1 MATETPA
8 NRDDFVH
15 ESPFAKLLDM
25 RVADPEDGTSTVVMP
40 INPNHLQL
48 AGRVQGGILVALA
61 DYSMFRAIR
70 PLLKPGEG
78 TTTIELKINFL
89 AAAEKG
95 EVEAQE
101 NRDRLM
107 ELLDID
113 TEVAEVLVDE
123 GFTTLEEVA
132 YVPVQELL
140 QVEEFDEE
148 LVEELRRRAKETLL
162 VREIAEQERLS
173 PNEDLLT
180 MEGI

>member
-95 EVEAQE
+95 ELTSTCTIISSGSDLMVGEMEIRDQSSKLIAQG
-101 NRDRLM
+101 LGTYM
-107 ELLDID
+107 
-113 TEVAEVLVDE
+113 VLQ
-123 GFTTLEEVA
+123 
-132 YVPVQELL
+132 P
-140 QVEEFDEE
+140 
-148 LVEELRRRAKETLL
+148 R
-162 VREIAEQERLS
+162 
-173 PNEDLLT
+173 N
-180 MEGI
+180 

>member
-61 DYSMFRAIR
+61 DYSRFRAIR

-95 EVEAQE
+95 ELTATCEIISAGRDLMVGEMEIRDQNSKLIAQG
-101 NRDRLM
+101 LGTYM
-107 ELLDID
+107 
-113 TEVAEVLVDE
+113 VLQ
-123 GFTTLEEVA
+123 
-132 YVPVQELL
+132 P
-140 QVEEFDEE
+140 
-148 LVEELRRRAKETLL
+148 R
-162 VREIAEQERLS
+162 
-173 PNEDLLT
+173 N
-180 MEGI
+180 

>member
-95 EVEAQE
+95 ELTATCEIISAGRDLMVGEMEIRDENSKLIAQG
-101 NRDRLM
+101 LGTYM
-107 ELLDID
+107 
-113 TEVAEVLVDE
+113 VLQ
-123 GFTTLEEVA
+123 
-132 YVPVQELL
+132 P
-140 QVEEFDEE
+140 
-148 LVEELRRRAKETLL
+148 R
-162 VREIAEQERLS
+162 
-173 PNEDLLT
+173 N
-180 MEGI
+180 

>member
-95 EVEAQE
+95 ELTATCEIISAGRDLMFGEMEIRDQNSKLIAQG
-101 NRDRLM
+101 LGTYM
-107 ELLDID
+107 
-113 TEVAEVLVDE
+113 VLQ
-123 GFTTLEEVA
+123 
-132 YVPVQELL
+132 P
-140 QVEEFDEE
+140 
-148 LVEELRRRAKETLL
+148 R
-162 VREIAEQERLS
+162 
-173 PNEDLLT
+173 N
-180 MEGI
+180 

>member
-70 PLLKPGEG
+70 PHLKPGEG

-95 EVEAQE
+95 ELTATCEIISAGRDLMVGEMEIRDQNSKLIAQG
-101 NRDRLM
+101 LGTYM
-107 ELLDID
+107 
-113 TEVAEVLVDE
+113 VLQ
-123 GFTTLEEVA
+123 
-132 YVPVQELL
+132 P
-140 QVEEFDEE
+140 
-148 LVEELRRRAKETLL
+148 R
-162 VREIAEQERLS
+162 
-173 PNEDLLT
+173 N
-180 MEGI
+180 

>member
-8 NRDDFVH
+8 NRDEFVH

-95 EVEAQE
+95 EFTATCEIICAGRELMVGEMEIRDQNSKLIAQG
-101 NRDRLM
+101 LGTYM
-107 ELLDID
+107 
-113 TEVAEVLVDE
+113 VLQ
-123 GFTTLEEVA
+123 
-132 YVPVQELL
+132 P
-140 QVEEFDEE
+140 
-148 LVEELRRRAKETLL
+148 R
-162 VREIAEQERLS
+162 
-173 PNEDLLT
+173 N
-180 MEGI
+180 

>member
-78 TTTIELKINFL
+78 PTTIALKIHFL

-95 EVEAQE
+95 ELTATCEIISAGRDLMVGEMEIRDQNSKLIAQG
-101 NRDRLM
+101 LGTYM
-107 ELLDID
+107 
-113 TEVAEVLVDE
+113 VLQ
-123 GFTTLEEVA
+123 
-132 YVPVQELL
+132 P
-140 QVEEFDEE
+140 
-148 LVEELRRRAKETLL
+148 R
-162 VREIAEQERLS
+162 
-173 PNEDLLT
+173 N
-180 MEGI
+180 

>member
-1 MATETPA
+1 LATETPA
-8 NRDDFVH
+8 NRDEFVH

-95 EVEAQE
+95 ELTATCEIISAGRDLMVGEMEIRDQNSKLIAQG
-101 NRDRLM
+101 LGTYM
-107 ELLDID
+107 
-113 TEVAEVLVDE
+113 VLQ
-123 GFTTLEEVA
+123 
-132 YVPVQELL
+132 P
-140 QVEEFDEE
+140 
-148 LVEELRRRAKETLL
+148 R
-162 VREIAEQERLS
+162 
-173 PNEDLLT
+173 N
-180 MEGI
+180 

>member
-8 NRDDFVH
+8 NRDEFVH

-40 INPNHLQL
+40 NNPNHLQL

-95 EVEAQE
+95 ELTATCEIISAGRDLMVGEMEIRDQNSKLIAQG
-101 NRDRLM
+101 LGTYM
-107 ELLDID
+107 
-113 TEVAEVLVDE
+113 VLQ
-123 GFTTLEEVA
+123 
-132 YVPVQELL
+132 P
-140 QVEEFDEE
+140 
-148 LVEELRRRAKETLL
+148 R
-162 VREIAEQERLS
+162 
-173 PNEDLLT
+173 N
-180 MEGI
+180 

>member
-95 EVEAQE
+95 ELTATCEIISAG
-101 NRDRLM
+101 RDLM
-107 ELLDID
+107 VGEM
-113 TEVAEVLVDE
+113 
-123 GFTTLEEVA
+123 
-132 YVPVQELL
+132 
-140 QVEEFDEE
+140 
-148 LVEELRRRAKETLL
+148 
-162 VREIAEQERLS
+162 EIRDQNSKLIS
-173 PNEDLLT
+173 QGLGT
-180 MEGI
+180 

>member
-95 EVEAQE
+95 ELTATCEIISAG
-101 NRDRLM
+101 RDLM
-107 ELLDID
+107 VGEMEIRDQNSKLIVQGLG
-113 TEVAEVLVDE
+113 TYMVLQ
-123 GFTTLEEVA
+123 
-132 YVPVQELL
+132 P
-140 QVEEFDEE
+140 
-148 LVEELRRRAKETLL
+148 R
-162 VREIAEQERLS
+162 
-173 PNEDLLT
+173 N
-180 MEGI
+180 